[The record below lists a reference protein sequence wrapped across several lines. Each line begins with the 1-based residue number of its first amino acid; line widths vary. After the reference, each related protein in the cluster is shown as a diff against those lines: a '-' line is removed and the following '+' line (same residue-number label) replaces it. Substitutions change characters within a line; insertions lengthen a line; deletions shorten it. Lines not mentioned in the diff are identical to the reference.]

1 MMLNQPKCRFLIA
14 SHSPEQLWIQVDEQ
28 IIWVSKV
35 EKLLGVNIEKGL
47 SFINHVENICNKA
60 SAKVRALSRL
70 IKIVSTN
77 KKKNTDECF
86 H

>member
-1 MMLNQPKCRFLIA
+1 MWVNANYMMLNQPKCCILIA

-28 IIWVSKV
+28 IIWVPKV
-35 EKLLGVNIEKGL
+35 EKLLGVNIKKGL
-47 SFINHVENICNKA
+47 NHVENICNKA

-77 KKKNTDECF
+77 KKKKY
-86 H
+86 